1 MEWKIGETIA
11 ALRRQRG
18 MTQEALASAVG
29 VSAAAVSKWETGA
42 SCPDVALLSPLA
54 RALRTDVNAILDFTA
69 QPSEKECAAY
79 VNEVAELA
87 LSGDADAAR
96 TRIEAL
102 LREYPDCPALQY
114 QLAALLMGLPMWA
127 GGAEDAADRAR
138 AKALLSAAAE
148 GDDLRYAVQAA
159 HMLAGLCAGDG
170 ELERA
175 EALLDGLPSPAPDTA
190 MLQTLIAEKRG
201 ETERAKRILQT
212 ELLRAFNTAQT
223 CLMRLANTPFAEPE
237 EALMVIRALEACAE
251 AMGFPYSMRTRSMR
265 KPTSARRFPACS
277 GTPVAPCA
285 LPCRAAG
292 MGRFSAVLAAWEGS
306 GPAWPARLPPCGRGS
321 PPRWSRRIPSPRCG
335 GRRNTRR
342 RSRCCG
348 RSRRRPEPPRST
360 LASPFRAMLQY

>member
-11 ALRRQRG
+11 ALRRRRG

-54 RALRTDVNAILDFTA
+54 RALRTDVNALLDFTA

-87 LSGDADAAR
+87 LSGDAGAAR

-138 AKALLSAAAE
+138 AKALLSVAAE
-148 GDDLRYAVQAA
+148 GDDLRYAAQAA
-159 HMLAGLCAGDG
+159 HMLVGLCAGDG

-175 EALLDGLPSPAPDTA
+175 EALLDGLPSPAPDAA
-190 MLQTLIAEKRG
+190 MLRALIAEKRG

-223 CLMRLANTPFAEPE
+223 CLMRLAGTPFAEPE
-237 EALMVIRALEACAE
+237 EALTVIRALEACAE
-251 AMGFPYSMRTRSMR
+251 AVGFPYSMQD
-265 KPTSARRFPACS
+265 
-277 GTPVAPCA
+277 A
-285 LPCRAAG
+285 LYVETYIRAGNYPRAAEHLL
-292 MGRFSAVLAAWEGS
+292 RLAHFLAA
-306 GPAWPARLPPCGRGS
+306 PPEWGGS
-321 PPRWSRRIPSPRCG
+321 PLFSLLGKEAG
-335 GRRNTRR
+335 GMV
-342 RSRCCG
+342 RSFAAMRQG
-348 RSRRRPEPPRST
+348 FAAALEREDTFAPLRGMPQYEAALALLREEPPQ
-360 LASPFRAMLQY
+360 A

>member
-251 AMGFPYSMRTRSMR
+251 AMGFPYSMQDALYAETYIRAGDSPHAAEHLLRLARFLAAPPEWDGSPLFSLLGKEAGGMARSFAAMR
-265 KPTSARRFPACS
+265 QGVAAALEQEDTFAPLR
-277 GTPVAPCA
+277 GTPQYEAA
-285 LPCRAAG
+285 LALLR
-292 MGRFSAVLAAWEGS
+292 EE
-306 GPAWPARLPPCGRGS
+306 S
-321 PPRWSRRIPSPRCG
+321 PQ
-335 GRRNTRR
+335 
-342 RSRCCG
+342 
-348 RSRRRPEPPRST
+348 
-360 LASPFRAMLQY
+360 A